1 MVKSISNQ
9 GLLSERDTPVLVI
22 TLRHSEKRNTL
33 SLEKLVALSA
43 EIESFANDTTLR
55 VLVIKAEGPVFSAGH
70 DLNEINNGT
79 SNDHI
84 KLFDQ
89 CAKTMEQIRA
99 TPKPIIASVNGLATA
114 AGCQLVATCDIGI
127 ASSDSQFATPGVN
140 IGLFCTMPGVALSR
154 AIPQKKALDMMLTGE
169 PINAEEAKSLGLISR
184 VVPKNNLKDET
195 LSLAHQIANSRPAVI
210 SMGKKA
216 FYKQIEL
223 NIESAY
229 DFAKDQM
236 VKHLEHPDA
245 KEGISA
251 FINKRR
257 PTWVE

>member
-195 LSLAHQIANSRPAVI
+195 LSLAHQIANSSPAVI

-216 FYKQIEL
+216 F
-223 NIESAY
+223 
-229 DFAKDQM
+229 
-236 VKHLEHPDA
+236 
-245 KEGISA
+245 
-251 FINKRR
+251 
-257 PTWVE
+257 

>member
-89 CAKTMEQIRA
+89 CAKTMDCLLYTSPSPR
-99 TPKPIIASVNGLATA
+99 
-114 AGCQLVATCDIGI
+114 
-127 ASSDSQFATPGVN
+127 DS
-140 IGLFCTMPGVALSR
+140 
-154 AIPQKKALDMMLTGE
+154 
-169 PINAEEAKSLGLISR
+169 
-184 VVPKNNLKDET
+184 
-195 LSLAHQIANSRPAVI
+195 
-210 SMGKKA
+210 
-216 FYKQIEL
+216 
-223 NIESAY
+223 
-229 DFAKDQM
+229 
-236 VKHLEHPDA
+236 
-245 KEGISA
+245 
-251 FINKRR
+251 
-257 PTWVE
+257 